1 MGTINNP
8 SYRQRLGY
16 HAILLGAMGLFASVA
31 LVSGNIAT
39 QADISQRVKDDML
52 FSLEQAIPPSNYDN
66 DLFED
71 TIVVKSQ
78 TPSSKDKEVKVF
90 RARKNNSIIAVAY
103 KSTATGYSGPIE
115 IIMGIDKNGSLL
127 GVRIISHSET
137 PGLGDKIEVKKDN
150 WITKFTGLSF
160 SNTASDKWK
169 VKKDGGQFDQFTGAT
184 ITPRAVVKAVYN
196 GLLFFSNNKKTL
208 FFDPKPLKAVKT
220 NKNVHLLKNEVK
232 KISPT
237 EIMSML
243 NKIQNDNESI
253 K

>member
-1 MGTINNP
+1 MGTITNP
-8 SYRQRLGY
+8 SYRKRIGY
-16 HAILLGAMGLFASVA
+16 HATLLGAMGLFASAA

-39 QADISQRVKDDML
+39 KADISQRVKEDMQ

-71 TIVVKSQ
+71 TIMINSQ
-78 TPSSKDKEVKVF
+78 SSQSKNKEIKVY
-90 RARKNNSIIAVAY
+90 RARMKNTIVAVAY

-115 IIMGIDKNGSLL
+115 IIMGIDKNGTLL

-196 GLLFFSNNKKTL
+196 GLLFFATNKQTL
-208 FFDPKPLKAVKT
+208 FLDPKPLTSVQIIEG
-220 NKNVHLLKNEVK
+220 NHRLKNK
-232 KISPT
+232 FKNISSAD
-237 EIMSML
+237 IFSMI
-243 NKIQNDNESI
+243 NKL
-253 K
+253 